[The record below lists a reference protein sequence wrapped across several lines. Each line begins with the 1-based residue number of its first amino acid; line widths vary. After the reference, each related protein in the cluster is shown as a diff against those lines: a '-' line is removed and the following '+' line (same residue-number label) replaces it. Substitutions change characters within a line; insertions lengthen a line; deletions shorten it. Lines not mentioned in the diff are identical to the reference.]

1 MLRAGP
7 GGADADGAADGAAAA
22 APLEAAARLAA
33 SSGAARRGVL
43 WSSAPARFTPRE
55 AYYMPRRVL
64 PAVAAVG
71 RASADLVCPYPPGI
85 PVLVPGDAISA
96 EALRQLQWLRDA
108 GCVISGC
115 ADPTLAT
122 LAVLDERDPQGG
134 IERDQGELERDS
146 ALTMRAEALAST
158 RDQTFDGPLRE
169 AAVEAIEAAIEAVA
183 SPAGPPLSASQI
195 TTAFEAWKG
204 AAARKY
210 DNADG
215 EARALRAFAANEDLV
230 REYLPEAE
238 P

>member
-96 EALRQLQWLRDA
+96 EALHQLQWLRDA

-115 ADPTLAT
+115 VT
-122 LAVLDERDPQGG
+122 G
-134 IERDQGELERDS
+134 
-146 ALTMRAEALAST
+146 
-158 RDQTFDGPLRE
+158 
-169 AAVEAIEAAIEAVA
+169 
-183 SPAGPPLSASQI
+183 
-195 TTAFEAWKG
+195 
-204 AAARKY
+204 
-210 DNADG
+210 
-215 EARALRAFAANEDLV
+215 V
-230 REYLPEAE
+230 RT
-238 P
+238 